1 MSLKVVSVEQLYS
14 DDRISR
20 LKAHWPGRTK
30 GCVSNQGKMDPIRQ
44 AESGP
49 DPYVPEGLTKQK
61 KSTLK
66 ELTKEEKLTLE
77 TTYIQMNPKS
87 TFF

>member
-1 MSLKVVSVEQLYS
+1 
-14 DDRISR
+14 
-20 LKAHWPGRTK
+20 
-30 GCVSNQGKMDPIRQ
+30 MDPIRQ